1 MPDSSPT
8 DEGWP
13 VRRRNKEWICERVV
27 RWQQKTKLNRKST
40 RFMKTKSN
48 LIYRFGLG
56 SGVAVALAFA
66 VWAPGSA
73 GAADPVKGGERQLN
87 LLGITTKAEAE
98 ALKPGDTIAMVC
110 TKCKSVMVHNVT
122 TEKGHKVMTVGEKH
136 LCPGCNTTI
145 ETVGVGK
152 AGKLEVKHVCKT
164 CGDDSIFCCATKPGS
179 GATKGMDKK

>member
-1 MPDSSPT
+1 MRADPFV
-8 DEGWP
+8 G
-13 VRRRNKEWICERVV
+13 V
-27 RWQQKTKLNRKST
+27 RKSGFANASFAGSKKQNST
-40 RFMKTKSN
+40 ERDTPFMKTKSN
-48 LIYRFGLG
+48 LIYKFSLG

-87 LLGITTKAEAE
+87 LLGITTKAQAE
-98 ALKPGDTIAMVC
+98 ALKPGDAIAMVC

-122 TEKGHKVMTVGEKH
+122 TEKGHIKVMTVGEKH

-152 AGKLEVKHVCKT
+152 AGKLEVKHVCT
-164 CGDDSIFCCATKPGS
+164 ACGEDSIFCCATKPGS
-179 GATKGMDKK
+179 GTTKGMEKK